1 MQFGTKIKLKKDWQY
16 NQYFLFEKGDE
27 FQVAQYHHK
36 YGMKLHYQRI
46 SDLLDFE
53 FNWMTRDS
61 KIEEYFEVVE
71 QFDDRLAELEKVILD
86 YYLAKG
92 YKILKNQSE
101 VDNKWWFFTKIYSL
115 YKQKLLTVTFCEFK
129 EKAEVFAFEG
139 KTTKEMFDKAFEY
152 FSIKV

>member
-1 MQFGTKIKLKKDWQY
+1 MQFGTKLKLKKDWQY

-36 YGMKLHYQRI
+36 YGMKLHHQRI

-71 QFDDRLAELEKVILD
+71 QFDDRFAELEKVILD
-86 YYLAKG
+86 YYLVKG
-92 YKILKNQSE
+92 YQVGKGGWGFKVQIDTNYKSKQIAVWFYEEAYCNSVFHSE
-101 VDNKWWFFTKIYSL
+101 
-115 YKQKLLTVTFCEFK
+115 
-129 EKAEVFAFEG
+129 
-139 KTTKEMFDKAFEY
+139 KTTIKEMFDEAFKY
-152 FSIKV
+152 FSLEKENIC